1 MKLRKRFDGISGKLR
16 EGEVG
21 MIKIYCI
28 NVRNCQ
34 RIKKELKD
42 LILLDTSAI

>member
-1 MKLRKRFDGISGKLR
+1 MKLRKRFDRVSGKLR

-21 MIKIYCI
+21 MIKIYYI

-34 RIKKELKD
+34 RIKKELKY
-42 LILLDTSAI
+42 LIIH